1 MNLSRRFCSYLVLNL
16 MKLPSLSRLSGGGAT
31 FDKTITREIQEAI
44 PMQGGGLFVQR
55 IATPSVL

>member
-1 MNLSRRFCSYLVLNL
+1 MNLRRRFCSYLVLNL
-16 MKLPSLSRLSGGGAT
+16 TKLPNLSRLRGGGAT

-44 PMQGGGLFVQR
+44 PLQGGVLLVQR